1 MSGWDWAL
9 LLSVATMGTVVAYLR
24 NPEHKAFM
32 LMLPVP
38 FTFALLTVGQPLDAT
53 NVLAML
59 ATFGY
64 TAAVWALR
72 VRWGV
77 PIIPAIVISVA
88 SYALIGIGMAKLH
101 PTGDL
106 AFWSAAIVTWVASV
120 ALIRWLPY
128 REEPH
133 HRTPLPVWIKFPAI
147 ALAIFGLVQIKKQLG
162 GFTTGFPMVGIVV
175 AYEARHSLWTNV
187 RRMPWILV
195 IMVPMEISIRLLQP
209 HFGMPVALV
218 LSWPVYLVGLWVFHA
233 VSKKAFAEEAD

>member
-1 MSGWDWAL
+1 M
-9 LLSVATMGTVVAYLR
+9 
-24 NPEHKAFM
+24 
-32 LMLPVP
+32 
-38 FTFALLTVGQPLDAT
+38 
-53 NVLAML
+53 
-59 ATFGY
+59 
-64 TAAVWALR
+64 
-72 VRWGV
+72 
-77 PIIPAIVISVA
+77 
-88 SYALIGIGMAKLH
+88 IGIGMTKLP

-133 HRTPLPVWIKFPAI
+133 HRTPLPVWIKFPVI

-195 IMVPMEISIRLLQP
+195 IMVPMEITIRLLQP
-209 HFGMPVALV
+209 QFGMPVALV
-218 LSWPVYLVGLWVFHA
+218 LSWPVYLVGLWIFHA

>member
-77 PIIPAIVISVA
+77 PIIPAIVI
-88 SYALIGIGMAKLH
+88 
-101 PTGDL
+101 
-106 AFWSAAIVTWVASV
+106 
-120 ALIRWLPY
+120 
-128 REEPH
+128 
-133 HRTPLPVWIKFPAI
+133 
-147 ALAIFGLVQIKKQLG
+147 
-162 GFTTGFPMVGIVV
+162 
-175 AYEARHSLWTNV
+175 
-187 RRMPWILV
+187 
-195 IMVPMEISIRLLQP
+195 
-209 HFGMPVALV
+209 
-218 LSWPVYLVGLWVFHA
+218 
-233 VSKKAFAEEAD
+233 